1 MVTQKHSMTQRPDQP
16 PEPSSVAPAGNG
28 TARTLLDVL
37 TPAGLPALLPAH
49 PDDFEDEVP
58 PAPVS

>member
-1 MVTQKHSMTQRPDQP
+1 MTQRPDQP
-16 PEPSSVAPAGNG
+16 PEPSSVAPAGKG